1 MTENRF
7 PDGQSGGAS
16 AGTGTDSSSTRS
28 LGEIVGDITQDMSTL
43 VRQEMDL
50 ATSEMKREVAKLGKG
65 AGMFGGAGAT
75 GYLTLIFLSLAL
87 TYLLD
92 NWMPIELAALIVA
105 LLWGVVTAVLALK
118 GRQEIKNANPE
129 LPVTQQTLKEDAQ
142 WARTQKS

>member
-1 MTENRF
+1 MTES
-7 PDGQSGGAS
+7 PYTTEQAGAHPS
-16 AGTGTDSSSTRS
+16 TEQTSSSTRS

-43 VRQEMDL
+43 IRQEMDL

-75 GYLTLIFLSLAL
+75 GYLTLIFLSFAL

-105 LLWGVVTAVLALK
+105 ALWGIVAAVLAMR
-118 GRQEIKNANPE
+118 GRKELQEADPQ
-129 LPVTQQTLKEDAQ
+129 LPKTQQSLKEDVQ
-142 WARTQKS
+142 WAKAQKD